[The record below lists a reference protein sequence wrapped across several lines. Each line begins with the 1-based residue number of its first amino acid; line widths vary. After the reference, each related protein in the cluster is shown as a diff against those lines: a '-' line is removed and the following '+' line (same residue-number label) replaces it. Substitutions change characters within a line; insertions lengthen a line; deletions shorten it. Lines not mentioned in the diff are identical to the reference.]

1 MVLHRTAS
9 SEPEPSLGEIMARL
23 LSVERENAE
32 IKKESAK
39 IEKEIT
45 EQKYKVAELETE
57 LSTMR
62 RASMSS
68 FVIVLFLSYSSL
80 LIHRIEL
87 RSTKSA
93 NASCSTWPAT
103 N

>member
-23 LSVERENAE
+23 LSVERDNAE
-32 IKKESAK
+32 IKKEN
-39 IEKEIT
+39 T
-45 EQKYKVAELETE
+45 EQKYKIAELETE

-62 RASMSS
+62 QALMSS

-80 LIHRIEL
+80 LLSAIHRIEL